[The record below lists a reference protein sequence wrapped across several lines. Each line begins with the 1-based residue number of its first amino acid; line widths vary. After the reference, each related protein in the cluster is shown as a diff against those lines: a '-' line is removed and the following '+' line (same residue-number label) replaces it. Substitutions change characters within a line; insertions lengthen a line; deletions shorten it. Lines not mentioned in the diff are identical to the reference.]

1 MSTGWGSESGPGSCP
16 DAELLVELAT
26 GRLSADASGPVLA
39 HVQSCAECGQVLAAF
54 TRSVAPPLR
63 SSVGSLAAGL
73 SPSGTLKLAANDPRL
88 APSGPQRAPSSPSQP
103 PGSYVRPG
111 DVLAGKYRVERIIG
125 LGGMGVVVAATHL
138 QLGQEV
144 ALKLMLPQAFASP
157 DANARFLREARAAAQ
172 IQGEHV
178 ANVRDVGTL
187 ENGAPFMVMELLRGM
202 DLARL
207 LQTRGALPVQEA
219 IDYVLQA
226 CEALAEAHG
235 VGIIHRDLKP
245 ANLFLAER
253 PDGSTSIKVLDFG
266 ISKTREGGI
275 DHNLT
280 HSQSVMGTPRYMSPE
295 QMRSTKMV
303 SRATDVWAL
312 GCILYELLSAR
323 PAFDGE
329 NTQGLAIAI
338 AQDPTPSVRVARP
351 EVPLELE
358 QVIFRCLEKDVTR
371 RVASVE
377 ELARM
382 VAPFAPKRAEISL
395 ERIERL
401 ARRSQRPPGQSI
413 AFAATLPSSPPGLG
427 VQPAPGTEP
436 GFVRSNPDVGRTVR
450 RTVPLGLLGAAAGVA
465 LGLFW
470 YSRPPASS
478 IAVDAGSAL
487 AATAA
492 STGPTAPTAPP
503 NATASAAAADSAP
516 ASPPAPVLSAQ
527 PAAPATAAAAGGA
540 GGKAVAVP
548 APRPRPRP
556 RPQASPSDTTAHD
569 LDDRK

>member
-1 MSTGWGSESGPGSCP
+1 
-16 DAELLVELAT
+16 
-26 GRLSADASGPVLA
+26 
-39 HVQSCAECGQVLAAF
+39 
-54 TRSVAPPLR
+54 
-63 SSVGSLAAGL
+63 
-73 SPSGTLKLAANDPRL
+73 
-88 APSGPQRAPSSPSQP
+88 
-103 PGSYVRPG
+103 
-111 DVLAGKYRVERIIG
+111 
-125 LGGMGVVVAATHL
+125 VAATHL

-178 ANVRDVGTL
+178 ASVRDVGTL

-338 AQDPTPSVRVARP
+338 AQDPTPSVRLARP
-351 EVPLELE
+351 EVPAELE
-358 QVIFRCLEKDVTR
+358 QVIFRCLEKDVAR
-371 RVASVE
+371 RVSSVE

-427 VQPAPGTEP
+427 AAQPAPGTEP
-436 GFVRSNPDVGRTVR
+436 GFVRSNPDAGRTVR
-450 RTVPLGLLGAAAGVA
+450 RTLPLGLLGVAAGVA

-470 YSRPPASS
+470 YSRPPGSS
-478 IAVDAGSAL
+478 IVVDAGSAV
-487 AATAA
+487 AATATA
-492 STGPTAPTAPP
+492 SAAPTIPTANPIT
-503 NATASAAAADSAP
+503 TASAAAAAP
-516 ASPPAPVLSAQ
+516 EPAPVSPALVLSAQ
-527 PAAPATAAAAGGA
+527 PPAPTAAVAAAAGGA